1 MNILCNYIYK
11 FVIIFIF
18 TIVLVITSEYIF
30 KNVSSIKPLKIIGGN
45 NYQMNNDVP
54 NIYIINLDRRPDR
67 LTNITK
73 QLKELK
79 LLFIR
84 FSAFDG
90 KQLTEGDKNYY
101 VSESGKKESR
111 EGLKLTN
118 GAIGLGITL
127 HKLCSSCIEDKDEII
142 ILEDDAVLEDDFI
155 NKFIDMKK
163 QLKDIDYDMVYLGH
177 HTIDKK
183 KLEKKTKNI
192 YKIDGQINGTFGL
205 LMKPSACKKI
215 IEEVFPLNWQIDTA
229 IYMNKN
235 IQKYVVEPPLITSEP
250 STAENSDIQF

>member
-1 MNILCNYIYK
+1 MDIFYTRIYK
-11 FVIIFIF
+11 LLIILIF
-18 TIVLVITSEYIF
+18 TIILVISSEYIF
-30 KNVSSIKPLKIIGGN
+30 NYITSIKPLKIRGGN
-45 NYQMNNDVP
+45 NYKMNNDIP

-67 LTNITK
+67 LTNIKK
-73 QLKELK
+73 QIQELE
-79 LLFIR
+79 LSFIK

-90 KQLTEGDKNYY
+90 KNLTEGDRNYY

-127 HKLCSSCIEDKDEII
+127 YHLCNSRIKNTDEII
-142 ILEDDAVLEDDFI
+142 ILEDDAVLEDNFI
-155 NKFIDMKK
+155 NKFINMKK
-163 QLKDIDYDMVYLGH
+163 QLQDIEYDMVYLGH
-177 HTIDKK
+177 HTIDKN
-183 KLEKKTKNI
+183 KLQKKTQNI

-205 LMKPSACKKI
+205 LIKPSACKKI

-235 IQKYVVEPPLITSEP
+235 IKKYVVEPPLITSEP

>member
-1 MNILCNYIYK
+1 M
-11 FVIIFIF
+11 
-18 TIVLVITSEYIF
+18 
-30 KNVSSIKPLKIIGGN
+30 SSIKPLKIIGGN
-45 NYQMNNDVP
+45 DYKMNNNVP
-54 NIYIINLDRRPDR
+54 NIYIINLDRRADR

-73 QLKELK
+73 QLKQLK

-84 FSAFDG
+84 YSAFDG
-90 KQLTEGDKNYY
+90 NNLTEGDKNYY
-101 VSESGKKESR
+101 ISESGKKESR
-111 EGLKLTN
+111 AGLKLTN

-127 HKLCSSCIEDKDEII
+127 YKLCSSCIEDKDEII

-205 LMKPSACKKI
+205 LIKPSACKKI